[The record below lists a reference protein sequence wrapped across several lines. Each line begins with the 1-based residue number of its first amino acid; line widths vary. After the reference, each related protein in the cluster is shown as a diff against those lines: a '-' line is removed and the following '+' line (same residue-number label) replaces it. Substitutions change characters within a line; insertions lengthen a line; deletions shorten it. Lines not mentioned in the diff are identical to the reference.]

1 MKKEAK
7 SIITYV
13 RLTPTE
19 LALIQKAVRQ
29 LGSNFSTFVREAA
42 MDAAKRPFVSKD

>member
-19 LALIQKAVRQ
+19 LALIQGAANQ
-29 LGSNFSTFVREAA
+29 FGSNFSAFVREAA
-42 MDAAKRPFVSKD
+42 LDVAKHQFVSKD